1 MSPKE
6 ECLTLIPK
14 LLEESDTVTQISVA
28 IEEMSEL
35 TKALIKNNFRN
46 KDNINDVFEE
56 LGDVLFCINTIMHIY
71 KTNEHELFTMLYKK
85 LLDRGLLEN
94 KALYD
99 VYVKNDIITT
109 YCFGVDN
116 DINSGITDIKV
127 EHYSDPLSNSV
138 GITYYRD
145 GQIVKVVKDAFDYII
160 SEYYKDNQIIQR
172 TRTSSRDGSIDII
185 EIENV

>member
-1 MSPKE
+1 M
-6 ECLTLIPK
+6 
-14 LLEESDTVTQISVA
+14 
-28 IEEMSEL
+28 
-35 TKALIKNNFRN
+35 
-46 KDNINDVFEE
+46 
-56 LGDVLFCINTIMHIY
+56 
-71 KTNEHELFTMLYKK
+71 
-85 LLDRGLLEN
+85 
-94 KALYD
+94 
-99 VYVKNDIITT
+99 
-109 YCFGVDN
+109 
-116 DINSGITDIKV
+116 